1 VTFIRQKLP
10 VPPPKS
16 CYGLFSVITV
26 YTYFIVGVQY
36 TTAVVPVT
44 WLQFWLAL
52 VHSDAPV
59 YSTFMYFYHVS
70 VVQCRARLK

>member
-10 VPPPKS
+10 VPPKS

-44 WLQFWLAL
+44 WLVLAGTG
-52 VHSDAPV
+52 A
-59 YSTFMYFYHVS
+59 
-70 VVQCRARLK
+70 Q